1 MSVISYTS
9 IAINSQVALRQQ
21 ADEDDQ
27 PVELIGGEE
36 GVDTGE
42 GAVQGRDHQREE
54 GSWN

>member
-1 MSVISYTS
+1 M
-9 IAINSQVALRQQ
+9 ALRQQ